1 MRCLPLHK
9 QEKAAASKSSGI
21 GDGVEA
27 SGNGSKG
34 REARTPFQN
43 AIPGRAASRKT
54 LCQSS
59 AAPPG
64 LSPSLAR
71 NSSGLG
77 SASPSLGIKV
87 ARVPGPAHGGVAVR
101 ALPGRRGPCFR
112 LAADTLMPSGRSD
125 ARQGTRR
132 RAEVGP
138 MHGQRRPQSREA
150 LAASPRCPQRKGGT
164 YCAVAVRPTEE
175 GKRRSGRSRPAVAFI
190 RFSVP
195 RQLCAR
201 PLTSRR
207 RSGSPSFLAAARHR
221 PRSGVVPRR
230 GAGSRPAVPRTGRNR
245 PARRRPPGP
254 IPPGGFGE

>member
-1 MRCLPLHK
+1 MWRRLLPSRPGAPMRCLPLHK

-34 REARTPFQN
+34 REARR
-43 AIPGRAASRKT
+43 IPGRAASRKT

-77 SASPSLGIKV
+77 SASPSLGLKV
-87 ARVPGPAHGGVAVR
+87 ARVAGPAHGGVAVR

-190 RFSVP
+190 RFGAPSA
-195 RQLCAR
+195 LCA
-201 PLTSRR
+201 
-207 RSGSPSFLAAARHR
+207 PSH
-221 PRSGVVPRR
+221 VPQK
-230 GAGSRPAVPRTGRNR
+230 VW
-245 PARRRPPGP
+245 
-254 IPPGGFGE
+254 